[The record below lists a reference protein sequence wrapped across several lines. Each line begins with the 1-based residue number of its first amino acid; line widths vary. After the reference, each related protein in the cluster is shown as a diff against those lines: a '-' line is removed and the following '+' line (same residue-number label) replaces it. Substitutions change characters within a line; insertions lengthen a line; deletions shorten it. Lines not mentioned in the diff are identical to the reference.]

1 MSFVKYVIF
10 VNEDVFNLR
19 DINVIIEYILENFFK
34 ENVFI
39 F

>member
-34 ENVFI
+34 ENAFI